1 MGSVVRFKLVRERTQ
16 VSGTLSRFASSVESI
31 TSDWLINSH
40 HYIENLHRDSPSSVA
55 KPAARDF
62 QRKWGRAN
70 DRDLI
75 VSSLLSS
82 PPEPL

>member
-31 TSDWLINSH
+31 TSDWFINSH
-40 HYIENLHRDSPSSVA
+40 RYIETLHRDSPSPVA
-55 KPAARDF
+55 KLPARDF
-62 QRKWGRAN
+62 QRKWDRAN

-75 VSSLLSS
+75 ASSRLSFS
-82 PPEPL
+82 PEPL